1 MSDIFDKERKA
12 EKIFVQKMEIILSL
26 RCANETKRKKQKSTL
41 TFFVES
47 LIKLRPETKVFYFL
61 KKCFF
66 IAAVKNAQHAS
77 HVVESEPFGDSNVFF
92 R

>member
-1 MSDIFDKERKA
+1 MTKKEKL
-12 EKIFVQKMEIILSL
+12 KNIFVQKIEIILSL
-26 RCANETKRKKQKSTL
+26 RCADETKRKKQKSTL
-41 TFFVES
+41 PFFVES

-66 IAAVKNAQHAS
+66 IAAVKNAQRAS